1 MFSKALL
8 PAKPIRPAPVLI
20 RAIIAALL
28 LCVHPCLLADESN
41 AETDSGSGWKITGWN
56 LNFSLY
62 TKHFDPDPEHVNN
75 QKLIAPEILFEN
87 GYLAGVAVFDN
98 SFGQPSQ
105 FLFMG
110 RTWPLWGSENWY
122 VKLMGGLLHGYKDP
136 YDDKIPLNEL
146 GVAPAIVPSLGF
158 KYKRVM
164 LEANLGGLAVVTIT
178 GGIRF

>member
-1 MFSKALL
+1 
-8 PAKPIRPAPVLI
+8 
-20 RAIIAALL
+20 
-28 LCVHPCLLADESN
+28 
-41 AETDSGSGWKITGWN
+41 
-56 LNFSLY
+56 
-62 TKHFDPDPEHVNN
+62 
-75 QKLIAPEILFEN
+75 
-87 GYLAGVAVFDN
+87 
-98 SFGQPSQ
+98 
-105 FLFMG
+105 MG